1 MTSQVILRPWQRQ
14 DAQALT
20 AIANNKKI
28 WNQVR
33 DRFPSPYTMVDALQ
47 WIAFCEK
54 QQPLQQF
61 CIAVGT
67 QVVGSIGWI
76 SQEDVA
82 RKSAEIGYFIGESYW
97 GKGFATAAIN
107 ALTQHLESEGQLVR
121 LFAHTF
127 AHNKAS
133 MRVLQK
139 AGFYLE
145 SIRRKAAYKNGEI
158 LDDYVWVKLIH
169 H

>member
-1 MTSQVILRPWQRQ
+1 MSSQMILRPWQRQ

-61 CIAVGT
+61 CISVG
-67 QVVGSIGWI
+67 QHVVGSIGWI

-82 RKSAEIGYFIGESYW
+82 RKSAEIGYFIGEPFW
-97 GKGFATAAIN
+97 GKGYATTAVHF
-107 ALTQHLESEGQLVR
+107 LSKHLENEGHLVR

-127 AHNKAS
+127 AHNHAS

-145 SIRRKAAYKNGEI
+145 SIRKNAAYKNGVL